1 MVKVRGGAGGG
12 VALWPEHLGSAPIG
26 QEVSLAALSQAG
38 WRRLREGNK
47 TCRYQ
52 QERPWGR
59 NRPPYMGRAPTGLY

>member
-1 MVKVRGGAGGG
+1 MVKMRGGE

-26 QEVSLAALSQAG
+26 QEVSLATLSLAG

-52 QERPWGR
+52 Q
-59 NRPPYMGRAPTGLY
+59 